1 MGYNEAMH
9 KLIALA
15 LFTALIAGTAYSGE
29 LKQIELTDGSVITGE
44 VLSLA
49 NGIYTIRTAS
59 LGTVTVRDDRVRT
72 IRSRGRAVPTTPSPS
87 TAPSSSDISSLEE
100 EMMNDGEVM
109 DMIQSLK
116 NDPSFQK
123 ALEDPEIMKAVVSGD
138 TAALLA
144 NPKFLEI
151 MNNATVRDIQQKM
164 QK

>member
-1 MGYNEAMH
+1 M
-9 KLIALA
+9 KKTCLIILVLLLA
-15 LFTALIAGTAYSGE
+15 AGSARAGE

-72 IRSRGRAVPTTPSPS
+72 IRSRGSAAPAPHASAAPSP
-87 TAPSSSDISSLEE
+87 AEISSLTEK
-100 EMMNDGEVM
+100 MMSDGEVM

-116 NDPSFQK
+116 DDPSFQK
-123 ALEDPEIMKAVVSGD
+123 ALEDPEIM
-138 TAALLA
+138 
-144 NPKFLEI
+144 
-151 MNNATVRDIQQKM
+151 NNATVRDIQRKM